1 MGDRANVAIL
11 SYSASPVT
19 HYGKPEVEGEV
30 DAVVLYTHWG
40 GTDLPIDVQT
50 ALTRRERWDDPAYLA
65 RIVFCRMIGDSLED
79 GTGFGITANSLSD
92 NSYPILVLDCQTE
105 RIASRNE
112 DDWRRPVRDPEGIP
126 FAEYVRL
133 SEAKVRAFRR

>member
-30 DAVVLYTHWG
+30 GAVVLYTHWG

-50 ALTRRERWDDPAYLA
+50 ALKRNARWTDPAYLA
-65 RIVFCRMIGDSLED
+65 RLVFCQMIDSVDSETGYGISVNRLED
-79 GTGFGITANSLSD
+79 NEYD
-92 NSYPILVLDCQTE
+92 VLVLDTNTG
-105 RIASRNE
+105 RIASRSE
-112 DDWRRPVRDPEGIP
+112 DDWRRPVRDPDGIP